1 MNSNTTTAAIPESWP
16 DLWKIDQPID
26 FEAFLRS
33 DLLAAKHNHLKAIA
47 IIVRTSGSIS
57 VVASIGLACHILR
70 SHDGLSTTYHR
81 LVFGLSVADI
91 FSSFGQALSS
101 TMAPKEMNYLIPFAR
116 GNTATCDAQGFII
129 ATGYF
134 IGAIYN
140 SSTCLY
146 YLAIIRY
153 NKKDEY
159 IKNKLEPWFHGISI
173 IVPLIIC
180 FTTFAMKGYNGNDAS
195 APTCYADQTIPPHCI
210 GYENGVTPEG
220 FSTPCGRVDEKDPI
234 LLLAKFSVYFVAL
247 LVTPT
252 VIIVTMILM
261 HRSVAK
267 IEKKMKN
274 YGVNA
279 LRLAARSGGNADN
292 TEDQGR
298 GVMDRIKKRINC
310 LIPTCLRRDDDQ
322 VASRSNNLTSQKRA
336 ILQMATSY
344 VLAWGFVFIP
354 LMFGLIMQ
362 MLFEDEF
369 RMPEILIAI
378 FTPLQ
383 GLFSFLAY
391 MAPKVRNAK
400 RSKRENLTWSQAFI
414 KVYISR
420 GDIRRSTRN
429 SSLTSNARSSTTY
442 QKLKDFVSRYS
453 KCDTRTTALTN
464 TRTTTQG
471 ASELPTHV
479 ASELP
484 LSIQA
489 DRLIS
494 EGDNQDN
501 TPNKKPRAADEEETC
516 EEQNT
521 YHERNK
527 VEYNLPPNVAENK

>member
-116 GNTATCDAQGFII
+116 GNTVTCDAQGFII

-180 FTTFAMKGYNGNDAS
+180 FTTFAMKGYNAVPNS
-195 APTCYADQTIPPHCI
+195 PTCFADQSIPPHCI

-220 FSTPCGRVDEKDPI
+220 FSTPCGRVDEKNPI
-234 LLLAKFSVYFVAL
+234 LLLASFSGYVVAL
-247 LVTPT
+247 LMAPT

-267 IEKKMKN
+267 IEKNMKK

-354 LMFGLIMQ
+354 LMFGLIVR
-362 MLFEDEF
+362 MLLDEF
-369 RMPEILIAI
+369 RIPEILIAI

-383 GLFSFLAY
+383 GLFTFLAY

-400 RSKRENLTWSQAFI
+400 RSKRENLTWFQAFI
-414 KVYISR
+414 KAYISR
-420 GDIRRSTRN
+420 GDRRSTRN
-429 SSLTSNARSSTTY
+429 TSLTSNRSSTTY
-442 QKLKDFVSRYS
+442 QKMKKFVTRRSVSRRS
-453 KCDTRTTALTN
+453 ERDTTAMTN
-464 TRTTTQG
+464 TRPTTQG

-501 TPNKKPRAADEEETC
+501 TSNKKPRAADEEEKC

-521 YHERNK
+521 SYECNK